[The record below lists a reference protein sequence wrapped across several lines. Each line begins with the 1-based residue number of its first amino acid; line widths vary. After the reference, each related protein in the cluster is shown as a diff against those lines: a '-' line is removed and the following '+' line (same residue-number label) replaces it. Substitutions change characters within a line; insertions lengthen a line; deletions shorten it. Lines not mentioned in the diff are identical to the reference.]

1 MRARVGDGLVK
12 LNFLSHAKNPRLFLN
27 DPSFRYRCANVAEI
41 LTRKGVQSL
50 CLHVGET
57 PCSVGGA
64 LIFHRPD
71 NGLVFQRIFRRQKFL
86 ITRMVAECDDLVFD
100 PDMAEFSPGVVN
112 GIVGLEQTRKMFANN
127 RAALQKFSRISTS
140 TEPLAEEMQRV
151 FPKAK
156 VCVIPNAVYHEWLDL
171 PEPPHPRPKILTYL
185 PGTRSHDRDF
195 EIVAPVLEDL
205 LFRHSEIRLHVTG
218 PLSFGVRAREGQ
230 VVAKEKVEFSIY
242 HECVAEGRV
251 NLAPLEESPFNRCKS
266 ALKILEAGFFG
277 IPTVCSD
284 FPDARRFLGAGA
296 HIAYSPEDWR
306 AALETLLFDEETY
319 RAETEGLRERVLEL
333 AHPEQMAQKWL
344 EFLKN

>member
-1 MRARVGDGLVK
+1 L
-12 LNFLSHAKNPRLFLN
+12 
-27 DPSFRYRCANVAEI
+27 
-41 LTRKGVQSL
+41 
-50 CLHVGET
+50 
-57 PCSVGGA
+57 GGA
-64 LIFHRPD
+64 LVFHRPV
-71 NGLVFQRIFRRQKFL
+71 NGMLFQRNFRRQKFL
-86 ITRMVAECDDLVFD
+86 LTRMVADCDDLVFD

-112 GIVGLEQTRKMFANN
+112 GIVGLEQTREMFANN

-156 VCVIPNAVYHEWLDL
+156 IIVIPNAVYHGWLDL
-171 PEPPHPRPKILTYL
+171 PEPLHPRPKILTYL

-195 EIVAPVLEDL
+195 QIVAPVLEDL
-205 LFRHSEIRLHVTG
+205 LSRHPEIRLHVTG

-230 VVAKEKVEFSIY
+230 IMAKEKVEFSIY
-242 HECVAEGRV
+242 HERVAEGRV

-296 HIAYSPEDWR
+296 HIARSPEDWR
-306 AALETLLFDEETY
+306 AALERLLFDEETY
-319 RAETEGLRERVLEL
+319 RALAGVGPGRGEVFPRFFMPCRWGYCLKRLRHGGVRGITIEPLCGCSNPSPSGEGARVTGWSIARCKGNAAWWWVEGILTS
-333 AHPEQMAQKWL
+333 
-344 EFLKN
+344 F